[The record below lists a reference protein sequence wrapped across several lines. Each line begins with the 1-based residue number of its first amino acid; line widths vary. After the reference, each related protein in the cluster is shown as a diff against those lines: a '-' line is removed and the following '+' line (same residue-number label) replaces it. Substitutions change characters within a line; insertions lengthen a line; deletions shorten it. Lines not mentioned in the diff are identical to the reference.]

1 MSLERFIPEFVR
13 SRYALKLLG
22 VSFVIVLVITA
33 LATATVFQVSDRV
46 RADQLD
52 SVETNAELEARALG
66 QWIDGKQQVIR
77 ALSNHEAMTP
87 LEATRIQATLESEL
101 TALSR
106 ETASLAIVE
115 RRPNR
120 HSNGTQETIIAS
132 TDTAVVGE
140 PLAATDVNWKPEI
153 GFNFD
158 DTDDVRLS
166 LVYTDEGQ
174 TLVALASPTQG
185 GEHVLVAEYRTSV
198 RAQRF
203 TTALPGTDTLVLG
216 GFTAYVLFDEED
228 AGGFTPYTGDRD
240 NSSIGQAILE
250 SDPTTEINGSVLT
263 ATQVKGYHSV
273 PGDKVDWVVV
283 KEVPRSTALA
293 VTDRVEN
300 DLWLL
305 VALVVAGFL
314 LVGVVIQRGP
324 IRSIQQLARQANA
337 IADGDL
343 SVDIERGKR
352 RDEVGEVRAA
362 FANTKEYIQ
371 TIADQADALSR
382 QAFDAAVLD
391 ADIPGRVGESMTTMQ
406 RDLELFITRLEVLNR
421 VLRHNLRNE
430 VDVIKSHAE
439 GLDDAGR
446 REGILAATDRLTTL
460 GARARRIDRIMSTDP
475 EPQRVDLSER
485 LGAVRADLEI
495 GDVEMAATLPDDAT
509 VVTDA
514 EVLTAV
520 LRSPL
525 ENAIT
530 HAESVVSVTIDV
542 TDAGC
547 TIEIRDDGPGIPDAE
562 LAALA
567 EGGER
572 QLQHSR
578 GLGLWEL
585 QWGVEALDGDL
596 SFDTSDGT
604 TVEIFLPHLDM
615 D

>member
-1 MSLERFIPEFVR
+1 MSLERILPGFVR

-22 VSFVIVLVITA
+22 VSLLIVLVITA

-77 ALSNHEAMTP
+77 ALSNHEALTP
-87 LEATRIQATLESEL
+87 LDAARTQATLESEL
-101 TALSR
+101 GALSR
-106 ETASLAIVE
+106 ETASLAVVE
-115 RRPNR
+115 RSPNR

-166 LVYTDEGQ
+166 WVYTDGNA
-174 TLVALASPTQG
+174 TLVALASPTQD

-198 RAQRF
+198 RAERF
-203 TTALPGTDTLVLG
+203 TSALPGTDTLVLG
-216 GFTAYVLFDEED
+216 GFTAFVLFDEE
-228 AGGFTPYTGDRD
+228 ASSGFTPYTGDPD
-240 NSSIGQAILE
+240 NSTIGQAILE

-263 ATQVKGYHSV
+263 ATEVKGYHSV

-305 VALVVAGFL
+305 VGLVVAGFL
-314 LVGVVIQRGP
+314 LIGIVIQRGP
-324 IRSIQQLARQANA
+324 IRSIQQLARQANV

-343 SVDIERGKR
+343 NVDIERGQR

-362 FANTKEYIQ
+362 FGNTKDYIQ

-382 QAFDAAVLD
+382 QAFDADVLD
-391 ADIPGRVGESMTTMQ
+391 ADIPGRVGESMATMQ
-406 RDLELFITRLEVLNR
+406 RDLQHFITRLEVLNR

-439 GLDDAGR
+439 GLDEPER
-446 REGILAATDRLTTL
+446 REEILAATDRLTTL

-475 EPQRVDLSER
+475 EPTRVDLADR
-485 LGAVRADLEI
+485 LAAVRADLKP
-495 GDVEMAATLPDDAT
+495 GDVEVTSAVPADAT
-509 VVTDA
+509 VVTDE

-520 LRSPL
+520 LHSPL
-525 ENAIT
+525 ENAVT
-530 HAESVVSVTIDV
+530 HAESRVRVTADV

-547 TIEIRDDGPGIPDAE
+547 TIEIHDDGPGIPDAE
-562 LAALA
+562 LTALA
-567 EGGER
+567 AGGER
-572 QLQHSR
+572 PLQHSR

-596 SFDTSDGT
+596 DFDTSDGT